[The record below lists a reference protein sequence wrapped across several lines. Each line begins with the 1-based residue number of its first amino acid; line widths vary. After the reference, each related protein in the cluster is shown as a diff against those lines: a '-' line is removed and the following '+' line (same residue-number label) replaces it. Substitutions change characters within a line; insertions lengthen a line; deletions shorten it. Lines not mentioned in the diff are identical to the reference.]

1 MAARGGFI
9 MKRIWLTA
17 IGLVAGI
24 LIMLETGWAVTPER
38 LKEIMDQGDKV
49 TIIDVRG
56 TGMYSQGHILGAINI
71 PSSIIAM
78 KRLPPIG
85 DVIVYG
91 DGIRT
96 DLTVAAVDELNTR
109 TGIRAEMLEGGFA
122 AWEALNFST
131 THKAGLGRMR
141 VQYLTYQDLE
151 KAAAHN
157 PDIVLVDLR
166 SKTFSDKTSADVYTD
181 STQVSPETFTDLSE
195 KFPGRLIIR
204 PDRKRGSSGKQWD
217 IASSILKGKKGPHHR
232 YHYVII
238 DNGDGEGQKVA
249 SRLFAAGVKRVAILT
264 GGEQILRREGQP
276 GRMKKERKQRLQ
288 ENY

>member
-1 MAARGGFI
+1 

-17 IGLVAGI
+17 ISLIAGI
-24 LIMLETGWAVTPER
+24 LIMLDTGWTVTPENF
-38 LKEIMDQGDKV
+38 KEMMEQGDKV

-56 TGMYSQGHILGAINI
+56 TGIYSQGHIPGAINI

-78 KRLPPIG
+78 KRLPSIG

-109 TGIRAEMLEGGFA
+109 TGIQAEMLEGGFA
-122 AWEALNFST
+122 AWKALNFST
-131 THKAGLGRMR
+131 THKAGLGKMR
-141 VQYLTYQDLE
+141 VQYLTYHDLE

-166 SKTFSDKTSADVYTD
+166 TNTE
-181 STQVSPETFTDLSE
+181 STQVSPETLTDLSE
-195 KFPGRLIIR
+195 KFSGRHIIR
-204 PDRKRGSSGKQWD
+204 PDRKRGAAGKQWD
-217 IASSILKGKKGPHHR
+217 IAASILKRKKGSHHR

-238 DNGDGEGQKVA
+238 DNGDGEGQEVV
-249 SRLFAAGVKRVAILT
+249 SRLFAAGVKRVAILI
-264 GGEQILRREGQP
+264 GGEHILRSEGQP
-276 GRMKKERKQRLQ
+276 GQMKKERKQKLQ
-288 ENY
+288 ENH

>member
-9 MKRIWLTA
+9 MKRISLIT

-24 LIMLETGWAVTPER
+24 LIMLETGWAVTSER
-38 LKEIMDQGDKV
+38 LKEMIDQGDKV
-49 TIIDVRG
+49 TIIDVRR
-56 TGMYSQGHILGAINI
+56 TGIYSQGHIPGAINI

-122 AWEALNFST
+122 AWEALNLST
-131 THKAGLGRMR
+131 THKTGLGKMR

-166 SKTFSDKTSADVYTD
+166 SKTFSDKRSADVYTD
-181 STQVSPETFTDLSE
+181 STQVSAETFTDLSE
-195 KFPGRLIIR
+195 TFPGRPIIR
-204 PDRKRGSSGKQWD
+204 PDRKRGSGGKQWD
-217 IASSILKGKKGPHHR
+217 IASSILKGKKGSHHC

-238 DNGDGEGQKVA
+238 DNGDGEGEGLA
-249 SRLFAAGVKRVAILT
+249 YRLFAAGVKRVAILT
-264 GGEQILRREGQP
+264 GGEQILRREGKA
-276 GRMKKERKQRLQ
+276 GSMKLKESQDL
-288 ENY
+288 E

>member
-1 MAARGGFI
+1 

-17 IGLVAGI
+17 IGLIAGI
-24 LIMLETGWAVTPER
+24 LIMETGWTITPESF
-38 LKEIMDQGDKV
+38 KEMMDQGDKV
-49 TIIDVRG
+49 TIIDVRE
-56 TGMYSQGHILGAINI
+56 TGIYSQGHIPGAINI

-78 KRLPPIG
+78 KRLPSIG

-96 DLTVAAVDELNTR
+96 DLTLAAVDELNTR
-109 TGIRAEMLEGGFA
+109 TGIQAEMLEGGFA
-122 AWEALNFST
+122 AWEALNLST

-141 VQYLTYQDLE
+141 VQYLTYRNLK

-157 PDIVLVDLR
+157 SDIVLVDLR
-166 SKTFSDKTSADVYTD
+166 SKTFSDKTSADVYID
-181 STQVSPETFTDLSE
+181 STIASP
-195 KFPGRLIIR
+195 K
-204 PDRKRGSSGKQWD
+204 DRKRGAAGKQWD
-217 IASSILKGKKGPHHR
+217 IASSILKGKKGSHHR

-238 DNGDGEGQKVA
+238 DNGDGEGQEVA
-249 SRLFAAGVKRVAILT
+249 SRLFAAGIKRVAILT

-276 GRMKKERKQRLQ
+276 GQMKKERKQKLQ